1 MVRVLEGDVA
11 RQSLSCR
18 NAPEY
23 SKDPGTVMRILMSAS
38 RGAQK
43 LRPCSGFPVT
53 SSIPT
58 LSPKEH
64 AAYVLRDIFQ
74 YLRTEAAHLLKEK
87 PADVDVMLA
96 QVRTRIGY
104 SGSASDL
111 QFSHFDSDVSGR
123 GIHDA
128 PSEDAP
134 RRENQLDRS
143 QL

>member
-58 LSPKEH
+58 LPPKEH

-74 YLRTEAAHLLKEK
+74 YSQTEAARLLKEK
-87 PADVDVMLA
+87 PADLDVLLA
-96 QVRTRIGY
+96 QVRTRIGC
-104 SGSASDL
+104 SGSANHL
-111 QFSHFDSDVSGR
+111 QFTHFDSDVLDR
-123 GIHDA
+123 GIHDP

-134 RRENQLDRS
+134 RRESQLDRS